1 MVAVPPL
8 CVINIH
14 IKIILMIKAI
24 TGTKDI
30 LPAEISRW
38 QYLENL
44 LRHTFENF
52 NYREIRT
59 PVFEETALFARGIG
73 EETDIVS
80 KEMYTFKDRSETSI
94 TLRPENTAGVVRAF
108 IEQSLGAQQPLNKLY
123 YIGAM
128 FRQERPQAGRL
139 RQFHQFGAEA
149 LGSTSPLLDAEM
161 IQVAYYILKNLG
173 LKNLVVKINS
183 LGIPEVR
190 ENYKN
195 VLRDYLKDKKDKL
208 SEESRKRFD
217 TNILRIFDSKIEV
230 DQQIMK
236 DAPLLIDYLDEQSKN
251 DFDVVKSYLTKVKI
265 PFEVDPALV
274 RGLDYY
280 TKTTFEIVSGS
291 VGSQSALCGGGRY
304 DLLVE
309 ELGGKPTPGVG
320 FAAGMERI
328 LLACENEKSLN
339 LPSESIDFYLIR
351 VDSKSEQNPELELEL
366 KLEIISLSSKLRIDN
381 ISCDYDYL
389 NRSVKAQMREAN
401 KYNAKFVVFV
411 GGDEYKKGELSVKNL
426 SNGEQQLIKI
436 DDFASI
442 KSLLKNN

>member
-1 MVAVPPL
+1 
-8 CVINIH
+8 
-14 IKIILMIKAI
+14 MIKSI

-30 LPAEISRW
+30 LPLDIPKW
-38 QYLENL
+38 QYFENL
-44 LRHTFENF
+44 LRESFRLF
-52 NYREIRT
+52 NYKEIRT
-59 PVFEETALFARGIG
+59 PIFEETALFARGIG

-108 IEQSLGAQQPLNKLY
+108 IEQSLGAQQSLNKLY

-161 IQVAYYILKNLG
+161 IQVAFHILKNLG
-173 LKNLVVKINS
+173 LKNLIVKINS

-195 VLRDYLKDKKDKL
+195 ILRDYLKDKKDKL
-208 SEESRKRFD
+208 SEESRNRFE
-217 TNILRIFDSKIEV
+217 TNILRIFDSKIDV

-236 DAPLLIDYLDEQSKN
+236 DAPLLIDHLDEQSKN
-251 DFDVVKSYLTKVKI
+251 DFDIVKNYLIKVGI

-339 LPSESIDFYLIR
+339 LPNDSIDVYLIR
-351 VDSKSEQNPELELEL
+351 IDNDLELEVANYA
-366 KLEIISLSSKLRIDN
+366 SNLRREN
-381 ISCDYDYL
+381 LSCDYDYL

-411 GGDEYKKGELSVKNL
+411 GGDEYKRGELNVKNL
-426 SNGEQQLIKI
+426 SNGEQQLVRIE
-436 DDFASI
+436 DFT
-442 KSLLKNN
+442 LLKSIINK